1 MNDAG
6 QRFPRAIDYR
16 LLIPLMLHG
25 LLVQTL
31 TGILRVTTSYRVLDL
46 GLPVIWLGAISP
58 TFALLPVFLAVWVG
72 RFIDRGHDARA
83 ARVGSALVLAS
94 GVGLYQLAG
103 DAIWILVFTVVLGI
117 GHLFLMASHQMLCVR
132 AAGDRNRD
140 AVFGNFLVTNG
151 IGQGLGP
158 LVVGWVG
165 GEATIPDT
173 NLLFGLG
180 ALCCAISMA
189 VSLLLPAAP
198 ASAGDHAGRP
208 AKPLGELLRIPGF
221 LVILTA
227 SIVTITAQ
235 DLVTIYLPLLG
246 TERGIDSGHIGL
258 VLTVRSGAAIVSRL
272 FYAALIAAIGRAPL
286 TVQSMV
292 LSGLAFAALALPL
305 PLFAMYGDAI
315 LMGLGL
321 GVATTLSLTSVV
333 DIVPVDARA
342 TALSLRITGNRI
354 GQVTLPF
361 VASLIA
367 AAAGAPGVL
376 FVIGS
381 SLCASAVSVGA
392 SARRRGSGDGA

>member
-1 MNDAG
+1 MNEAV

-16 LLIPLMLHG
+16 LLVPLMAHG

-46 GLPVIWLGAISP
+46 GLPVIWLGAISA

-83 ARVGSALVLAS
+83 ARLGSALVLAS
-94 GVGLYQLAG
+94 GVGLYLLNSE
-103 DAIWILVFTVVLGI
+103 AIWILACTVVLGI

-173 NLLFGLG
+173 GLLFGLG
-180 ALCCAISMA
+180 ALCCAVSMG
-189 VSLLLPAAP
+189 VSMLLPAAP
-198 ASAGDHAGRP
+198 ATGIDNAGKP

-221 LVILTA
+221 LTILVA
-227 SIVTITAQ
+227 SVVTITAQ

-246 TERGIDSGHIGL
+246 AERGIDSGHIGL

-272 FYAALIAAIGRAPL
+272 FYAMLIAAIGRAPL

-305 PLFAMYGDAI
+305 PLFPMYADAV

-354 GQVTLPF
+354 GQVSLPF

-367 AAAGAPGVL
+367 SATGAPGVL
-376 FVIGS
+376 FVIGA

-392 SARRRGSGDGA
+392 SARRRRSI